1 MANIKIK
8 EITNPIPSFT
18 KDVFK
23 QSDQEVTPSDWEE
36 YLIALRAYSSAY
48 LKLKNKIITQSN
60 ID

>member
-1 MANIKIK
+1 MKNIRIK
-8 EITNPIPSFT
+8 EIAHPIPSFT

-23 QSDQEVTPSDWEE
+23 EFNQKVTQSDWEE

-48 LKLKNKIITQSN
+48 FKLKNKIITQSN